1 MPEPI
6 IPEGAT
12 PEEQI
17 ETPEQPDADAP
28 IEGEEALGDPGKKAL
43 DSMKQKLRDAEKS
56 ARESKAELAKRDAAA
71 ALKDLPAE
79 EAALSE
85 AEKRGEA
92 RATEAANKR
101 ILKSELKALAT
112 GKLADATDAALY
124 INLDDFAVD
133 DNGDVD
139 SDALNDAIAALL
151 EKKPHLAAQK
161 QNRFDGAADQ
171 GAKGKDS
178 KPSQLSQTDLDRM
191 SPSQI
196 VTAQRSGRLNSLLG
210 IPN

>member
-1 MPEPI
+1 MSDPI
-6 IPEGAT
+6 VTEGAT
-12 PEEQI
+12 PEEPTI
-17 ETPEQPDADAP
+17 DPEQSDADAP
-28 IEGEEALGDPGKKAL
+28 VEGEDALGDPGKKAL
-43 DSMKQKLRDAEKS
+43 DAMKQKLRDAERS
-56 ARESKAELAKRDAAA
+56 VRESKAELAKRDAAA

-112 GKLADATDAALY
+112 GKLADAADAALY

-133 DNGDVD
+133 DNGDAD
-139 SDALNDAIAALL
+139 SEALNDAIAALL
-151 EKKPHLAAQK
+151 ERKPHLAAQK
-161 QNRFDGAADQ
+161 QSRFDGAADQ

-178 KPSQLSQTDLDRM
+178 RPSQLTQTELDRM
-191 SPSQI
+191 SPAEV

-210 IPN
+210 ITN